1 MPRAVFSSINM
12 KNTTT
17 PLGGIAIIDKVEKD
31 FGLISSVFGGI
42 MSPAYIGRMKLLL
55 NNRLTFATSV
65 HQVLPTVSEDTCALL
80 GANGVSERS
89 LYRTVEKVGL
99 LAPAIIEKY
108 QIFLNARHLAD
119 KYQNIDWSSIFFEGT
134 KAEMS
139 AFGYS
144 RDHRPDKKQ
153 VTFGIA
159 TGING
164 IPTAL
169 TVQKGNVLDKKHF
182 AETYNVVKRIL
193 QEGSLLIFDCG
204 ANTKE
209 NKTQIIADR
218 LNYLTLKQKN
228 VRNYRKYI
236 SMFKSADKSAI
247 NIAGNIYLA
256 VKVAEGAEFQ
266 YIYFS
271 KTLLETQ
278 IRNKN
283 RKFERR
289 KETGN
294 KLAKKAGKH
303 KAVETYPCE
312 KGWVELYPELQ
323 SILGCV
329 ENPYINGIE
338 GFFILESTVDADPGD
353 ILKIYKQRD
362 AAEKLVRNMK
372 EGIEL
377 RPVRHWTKYAI
388 IGAILIAF
396 LAETLISLTLIPCKN
411 PLVKNVKLLKKYLT
425 NLTVTFVYPSGRFK
439 FAIVSNISPPISEL
453 FGDFV
458 EKYGTKN
465 LNSRW

>member
-1 MPRAVFSSINM
+1 M

-17 PLGGIAIIDKVEKD
+17 PLGGIAIIDKIEND
-31 FGLISSVFGGI
+31 FGLLSSVFGGI
-42 MSPAYIGRMKLLL
+42 MSPAYVGRLKLLL
-55 NNRLTFATSV
+55 NNRLTFATSI
-65 HQVLPTVSEDTCALL
+65 HQVIPTSSEDTCALL
-80 GANGVSERS
+80 GAEGASERS

-99 LAPAIIEKY
+99 LSAAIVERY
-108 QIFLNARHLAD
+108 QNFLNTRDLAD
-119 KYQNIDWSSIFFEGT
+119 KDQNIDWSSIYFEGN
-134 KAEMS
+134 KAEMG
-139 AFGYS
+139 ALGYS

-169 TVQKGNVLDKKHF
+169 TIQKGNVLDKKHF
-182 AETYNVVKRIL
+182 VETYNVVKRIL
-193 QEGSLLIFDCG
+193 QKDSLLIFDCG
-204 ANTKE
+204 ANTKG
-209 NKTQIIADR
+209 NKEMIVHDR
-218 LNYLTLKQKN
+218 FNYLTLKQKN
-228 VRNYRKYI
+228 VKNYRKYI
-236 SMFKSADKSAI
+236 AMFKSAEKSTIKIGDNTYFA
-247 NIAGNIYLA
+247 A
-256 VKVAEGAEFQ
+256 VVEENGEFQ

-289 KETGN
+289 KKMGN

-312 KGWVELYPELQ
+312 RGWVELYPELQ
-323 SILGCV
+323 TALGCV

-338 GFFILESTVDADPGD
+338 GFFILESTVKASPDD
-353 ILKIYKQRD
+353 ILRIYKQRD

-396 LAETLISLTLIPCKN
+396 LAESLISLTLLSCKN

-425 NLTVTFVYPSGRFK
+425 NLTATFVYPPGRFK
-439 FAIVSNISPPISEL
+439 FTVVSNISPPISEI
-453 FGDFV
+453 FGGFLRR
-458 EKYGTKN
+458 YGTKN
-465 LNSRW
+465 LNLRW

>member
-1 MPRAVFSSINM
+1 
-12 KNTTT
+12 
-17 PLGGIAIIDKVEKD
+17 
-31 FGLISSVFGGI
+31 
-42 MSPAYIGRMKLLL
+42 MSPAYVGRLKLLL
-55 NNRLTFATSV
+55 NNRLTFATSI
-65 HQVLPTVSEDTCALL
+65 HQVIPTSSEDTCALL
-80 GANGVSERS
+80 GAEYVSERS

-108 QIFLNARHLAD
+108 QDFLNARNLAD
-119 KYQNIDWSSIFFEGT
+119 KDQNIDWSSIYFEGK
-134 KAEMS
+134 KAEMG
-139 AFGYS
+139 ALGYS
-144 RDHRPDKKQ
+144 RDHRPDKRQ

-169 TVQKGNVLDKKHF
+169 TIQKGNVLDKKHF
-182 AETYNVVKRIL
+182 TETYNVVKRIL
-193 QEGSLLIFDCG
+193 QKGSLLIFDCG

-209 NKTQIIADR
+209 NKARIVFDGF
-218 LNYLTLKQKN
+218 NYLTLKQKN
-228 VRNYRKYI
+228 VKNYRRYI
-236 SMFKSADKSAI
+236 ALFKSAEKSTI
-247 NIAGNIYLA
+247 NIGGNTYLA
-256 VKVAEGAEFQ
+256 VKVKEGGEFQ

-271 KTLLETQ
+271 RTLLETQ

-289 KETGN
+289 KEKGN
-294 KLAKKAGKH
+294 KLAKKAGKR

-323 SILGCV
+323 IALGCV

-338 GFFILESTVDADPGD
+338 GFFILESTVDATPEE
-353 ILKIYKQRD
+353 ILRIYKQRD

-396 LAETLISLTLIPCKN
+396 LAEAMVSLTLLPCKN

-425 NLTVTFVYPSGRFK
+425 NLTVTFVYPPGRFK
-439 FAIVSNISPPISEL
+439 FAVVSNISPPISEI
-453 FGDFV
+453 FGGFLR
-458 EKYGTKN
+458 KYGTKN
-465 LNSRW
+465 LNLRW